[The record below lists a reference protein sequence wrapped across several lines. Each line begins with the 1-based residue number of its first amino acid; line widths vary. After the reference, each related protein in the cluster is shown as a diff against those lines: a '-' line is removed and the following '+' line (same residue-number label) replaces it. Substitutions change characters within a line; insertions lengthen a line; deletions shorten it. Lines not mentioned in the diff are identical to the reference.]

1 MYDDLRALRRLHL
14 LRAKIAR
21 EEGDAM
27 AVLKACGNI
36 EHAEP
41 LETFDI
47 RAVDLIQGVVW
58 DLLVNQIL
66 EGAFSAV

>member
-21 EEGDAM
+21 EVGDAM